1 MKRDIFKAFEYPEFR
16 LMWLGACT
24 SSIGTWMQKLAQS
37 WLVYDLTKS
46 PYFLGLD
53 AFLGEIPIFL
63 FSILGG
69 VFADRKD
76 RRKILVVSQ
85 VIQMVCAVCLAI
97 LFATGWVQVWHIL
110 CLSFV
115 TGTAQAFGGP
125 AYQALIPTL
134 VRKEDLQ
141 NAIAMNSI
149 QFNVARIIG
158 PTLGGVALATLGAV
172 WCFGLNAV
180 SFLAVI
186 FTLLKLTPRPPS
198 AANMKEPVLESM
210 KVGVKFIAG
219 HGAMASLV
227 GLAFGMTML
236 GVPVMT
242 FLPVF
247 AEEVFKLGKNGYSE
261 MLVISGIGSVLG
273 GLYVAA
279 TSRHPRKGLIALLT
293 IGALGVFTVGFALSQ
308 NFLLSCFLLFLGGAS
323 LIACF
328 GLVSS
333 LVQLLTEDSMRGR
346 VMSVYN
352 VAFRGGM
359 PFGSFASGRLI
370 ESYGAPY
377 VLAANGILL
386 IALSAVFLLTQKQVR
401 RL

>member
-1 MKRDIFKAFEYPEFR
+1 LKRDIFKAFEYPEFR

-37 WLVYDLTKS
+37 WLVYELTKS
-46 PYFLGLD
+46 PTYLGLD

-63 FSILGG
+63 FSLVGG
-69 VFADRKD
+69 VVADRVD
-76 RRKILVVSQ
+76 RRKVLVASQ
-85 VIQMVCAVCLAI
+85 VVQMSCAIVLAI
-97 LFATGWVQVWHIL
+97 LFATGAIQVWQIL
-110 CLSFV
+110 ALSFV

-134 VRKEDLQ
+134 VKKEDLQ

-158 PTLGGVALATLGAV
+158 PTLGGLALATLGAA
-172 WCFGLNAV
+172 WCFGLNAL

-186 FTLLKLTPRPPS
+186 FTLLRLTPRPP
-198 AANMKEPVLESM
+198 APFDAKEPVFDSM
-210 KVGVKFIAG
+210 KTGLQFIRGRQGMPA
-219 HGAMASLV
+219 LV
-227 GLAFGMTML
+227 ALAFLMTML
-236 GVPVMT
+236 GIPVMT

-247 AEEVFKLGKNGYSE
+247 AEEVFQLGKNGFSE
-261 MLVISGIGSVLG
+261 MLVISGVGSVVG
-273 GLYVAA
+273 GLFVAA
-279 TSRHPRKGLIALLT
+279 NSRHPRKGLVALLT
-293 IGALGVFTVGFALSQ
+293 ITALGVFTLAFALSR
-308 NFLLSCFLLFLGGAS
+308 NFYLSCFFLFLGGGA

-333 LVQLLTEDSMRGR
+333 LVQLLTEDTMRGR

-359 PFGSFASGRLI
+359 PFGSFAAGRLM
-370 ESYGAPY
+370 ESFSAPA
-377 VLAANGILL
+377 VLAANGVLL
-386 IALSAVFLLTQKQVR
+386 IVLSAAFLITQKQVR

>member
-1 MKRDIFKAFEYPEFR
+1 MTCAI
-16 LMWLGACT
+16 L
-24 SSIGTWMQKLAQS
+24 LA
-37 WLVYDLTKS
+37 
-46 PYFLGLD
+46 
-53 AFLGEIPIFL
+53 
-63 FSILGG
+63 
-69 VFADRKD
+69 
-76 RRKILVVSQ
+76 
-85 VIQMVCAVCLAI
+85 M
-97 LFATGWVQVWHIL
+97 LFATGWVRVWHIL

-134 VRKEDLQ
+134 VKKEDLQ

-158 PTLGGVALATLGAV
+158 PTLGGIALATLGAV
-172 WCFGLNAV
+172 WCFGLNAL
-180 SFLAVI
+180 SFVAVI
-186 FTLLKLTPRPPS
+186 FTLLKLTPRPPV
-198 AANMKEPVLESM
+198 ANLKEPVVESM
-210 KVGVKFIAG
+210 KVGIKFIGG
-219 HGAMASLV
+219 HGAMAALV
-227 GLAFGMTML
+227 GLAFLMTML
-236 GVPVMT
+236 GIPVMT

-247 AEEVFKLGKNGYSE
+247 AEEVFRLGKNGYSE
-261 MLVISGIGSVLG
+261 MLVISGIGSVVG
-273 GLYVAA
+273 GLYVAS
-279 TSRHPRKGLIALLT
+279 TSKHPRKGLIALLT
-293 IGALGVFTVGFALSQ
+293 IGALGVFTFGFALSK
-308 NFLLSCFLLFLGGAS
+308 NFYLSCFFLFLGGAS

-370 ESYGAPY
+370 ESYSAPY
-377 VLAANGILL
+377 VLAANGFLL
-386 IALSAVFLLTQKQVR
+386 VVLSAVFLFTQKQVR

>member
-1 MKRDIFKAFEYPEFR
+1 
-16 LMWLGACT
+16 MWLGACI

-37 WLVYDLTKS
+37 WLVYELTGN
-46 PYFLGLD
+46 PYYLGLD

-69 VFADRKD
+69 VVADRKD
-76 RRKILVVSQ
+76 RRKVLVVSQ
-85 VIQMVCAVCLAI
+85 LVQMLCAVALA
-97 LFATGWVQVWHIL
+97 LRFAMGGVHVWEIL

-125 AYQALIPTL
+125 AYQALIPAL
-134 VRKEDLQ
+134 VKKEDLQ

-158 PTLGGVALATLGAV
+158 PTLGGLALAKLGAV
-172 WCFGLNAV
+172 WCFGLNAL
-180 SFLAVI
+180 SFVAVI
-186 FTLLKLTPRPPS
+186 VTLLKLQPRPP
-198 AANMKEPVLESM
+198 AATNAKEPVLESM
-210 KVGVKFIAG
+210 QVGIRFIGGRNEMLA
-219 HGAMASLV
+219 LV
-227 GLAFGMTML
+227 GLAFLMTML
-236 GVPVMT
+236 GIPVMT

-247 AEEVFKLGKNGYSE
+247 AKDVLQGGSE
-261 MLVISGIGSVLG
+261 GFSTLLVVSGVGSVLG
-273 GLYVAA
+273 GLFVAS
-279 TSRHPRKGLIALLT
+279 TSRHPRKGLIALIT
-293 IGALGVFTVGFALSQ
+293 IAALGVFTLGFALST
-308 NFLLSCFLLFLGGAS
+308 NFILSCVFLFLGGAA

-359 PFGSFASGRLI
+359 PFGSFASGKLI
-370 ESYGAPY
+370 EGFGAPQ
-377 VLAANGILL
+377 VVAANGILL
-386 IALSAVFLLTQKQVR
+386 VVLSAVYLITQPKVR

>member
-1 MKRDIFKAFEYPEFR
+1 
-16 LMWLGACT
+16 
-24 SSIGTWMQKLAQS
+24 MQKLAQS

-63 FSILGG
+63 FSIVGG

-85 VIQMVCAVCLAI
+85 LIQMSCAILLAI
-97 LFATGWVQVWHIL
+97 LFATGWVKVWHIL

-134 VRKEDLQ
+134 VKKEDLQ

-172 WCFGLNAV
+172 WCFGLNAL

-186 FTLLKLTPRPPS
+186 FTLLKLTPRPPA

-210 KVGVKFIAG
+210 KVGVKFIGG
-219 HGAMASLV
+219 HGAMAALV
-227 GLAFGMTML
+227 GLAFMMTML

-261 MLVISGIGSVLG
+261 MLVISGIGSVVG

-279 TSRHPRKGLIALLT
+279 TSKHPRKGLIALLT
-293 IGALGVFTVGFALSQ
+293 IGVLGVFTIGFSLSQ
-308 NFLLSCFLLFLGGAS
+308 NFYLSCLFLFLGGAA

-386 IALSAVFLLTQKQVR
+386 VALSAVFLLTQKQVR

>member
-1 MKRDIFKAFEYPEFR
+1 
-16 LMWLGACT
+16 
-24 SSIGTWMQKLAQS
+24 MQKLAQS
-37 WLVYDLTKS
+37 WLVYELTGN
-46 PYFLGLD
+46 PYYLGLD

-69 VFADRKD
+69 VVADRKD
-76 RRKILVVSQ
+76 RRKVLVVSQ
-85 VIQMVCAVCLAI
+85 LVQMLCAVALA
-97 LFATGWVQVWHIL
+97 LRFAMGGVHVWEIL

-125 AYQALIPTL
+125 AYQALIPAL
-134 VRKEDLQ
+134 VKKEDLQ

-158 PTLGGVALATLGAV
+158 PTLGGLALAKLGAV
-172 WCFGLNAV
+172 WCFGLNAL
-180 SFLAVI
+180 SFVAVI
-186 FTLLKLTPRPPS
+186 VTLLKLQPRPP
-198 AANMKEPVLESM
+198 AATNAKEPVLESM
-210 KVGVKFIAG
+210 QVGIRFIGGRNEMLA
-219 HGAMASLV
+219 LV
-227 GLAFGMTML
+227 GLAFLMTML
-236 GVPVMT
+236 GIPVMT

-247 AEEVFKLGKNGYSE
+247 AKDVLQGGSE
-261 MLVISGIGSVLG
+261 GFSTLLVVSGVGSVLG
-273 GLYVAA
+273 GLFVAS
-279 TSRHPRKGLIALLT
+279 TSRHPRKGLIALIT
-293 IGALGVFTVGFALSQ
+293 IAALGVFTLGFALST
-308 NFLLSCFLLFLGGAS
+308 NFILSCVFLFLGGAA

-359 PFGSFASGRLI
+359 PFGSFASGKLI
-370 ESYGAPY
+370 EGFGAPQ
-377 VLAANGILL
+377 VVAANGILL
-386 IALSAVFLLTQKQVR
+386 VVLSAVYLITQPKVR

>member
-1 MKRDIFKAFEYPEFR
+1 MRKEIFKAFEYPEFR

-37 WLVYDLTKS
+37 WLVYEITGS
-46 PYFLGLD
+46 PWFLGLD

-63 FSILGG
+63 FSMVGG
-69 VFADRKD
+69 VVADRFD
-76 RRKILVVSQ
+76 RRKILVISQ
-85 VIQMVCAVCLAI
+85 LVQMTSAILLAI
-97 LFATGWVQVWHIL
+97 IFFSGAVHIWQIL
-110 CLSFV
+110 LLSFI

-134 VRKEDLQ
+134 VAKEDLQ

-149 QFNVARIIG
+149 QFNMARIIG
-158 PTLGGVALATLGAV
+158 PMLGGVALAKLGAV
-172 WCFGLNAV
+172 WCFGLNAA

-186 FTLLKLTPRPPS
+186 FTLLKLAPRPAS
-198 AANMKEPVLESM
+198 ESNRKEPILASM
-210 KVGVKFIAG
+210 QTGLRFIAG
-219 HGAMASLV
+219 HSAMGPLV
-227 GLAFGMTML
+227 GLAFFMTLL

-247 AEEVFKLGKNGYSE
+247 AETVYHLGKNGYSG
-261 MLVISGIGSVLG
+261 MLIVSGVGSVLG

-279 TSRHPRKGLIALLT
+279 TSRHPRKGLISLLT
-293 IGALGVFTVGFALSQ
+293 LMALGVFTLGFALSQ
-308 NFLLSCFLLFLGGAS
+308 NFLLGCFFLFFGGAA

-333 LVQLLTEDSMRGR
+333 LVQLLTEDTMRGR

-359 PFGSFASGRLI
+359 PFGSFAAGKLI
-370 ESYGAPY
+370 ESYGAPA
-377 VLAANGILL
+377 VMAANGVLIILL
-386 IALSAVFLLTQKQVR
+386 SATFLLTQKQVR

>member
-1 MKRDIFKAFEYPEFR
+1 MKREIFKAFEYPEFR

-69 VFADRKD
+69 VYADRKD
-76 RRKILVVSQ
+76 RRKILVASQ
-85 VIQMVCAVCLAI
+85 LIQMACAILLAI
-97 LFATGWVQVWHIL
+97 LFATGWVKVWHIL

-134 VRKEDLQ
+134 VKREDLQ

-149 QFNVARIIG
+149 QFNTAVVIG
-158 PTLGGVALATLGAV
+158 PTLGGLALAQLGAV
-172 WCFGLNAV
+172 WCFGLNAL

-186 FTLLKLTPRPPS
+186 FTLLRLTPRPPS
-198 AANMKEPVLESM
+198 AANVKEPVLESM
-210 KVGVKFIAG
+210 KVGIKFIWG
-219 HGAMASLV
+219 HGAMLALV
-227 GLAFGMTML
+227 GLAFGMTLL
-236 GVPVMT
+236 GVPMRT

-247 AEEVFKLGKNGYSE
+247 AAEVFQLGQNGYSQ
-261 MLVISGIGSVLG
+261 MLVVSGIGSVVG

-279 TSRHPRKGLIALLT
+279 TSRHPRKGLISLLT
-293 IGALGVFTVGFALSQ
+293 IIALGALTVGFALST
-308 NFLLSCFLLFLGGAS
+308 NFYLSCLFLFLGGAS

-333 LVQLLTEDSMRGR
+333 LVQSLTEDSMRGR

-359 PFGSFASGRLI
+359 PFGSFVSGRLI
-370 ESYGAPY
+370 EGYGAPY
-377 VLAANGILL
+377 VLATNGILL
-386 IALSAVFLLTQKQVR
+386 VVLSAVFLLTQKQVR

>member
-1 MKRDIFKAFEYPEFR
+1 
-16 LMWLGACT
+16 MWIGACT

-69 VFADRKD
+69 VVADRAD
-76 RRKILVVSQ
+76 RRKVLVVSQ
-85 VIQMVCAVCLAI
+85 LIQMTCAILLAM
-97 LFATGWVQVWHIL
+97 LFATGWVRVWHIL

-134 VRKEDLQ
+134 VKKEDLQ

-158 PTLGGVALATLGAV
+158 PTLGGIALATLGAV
-172 WCFGLNAV
+172 WCFGLNAL
-180 SFLAVI
+180 SFVAVI
-186 FTLLKLTPRPPS
+186 FTLLKLTPRPPV
-198 AANMKEPVLESM
+198 ANLKEPVVESM
-210 KVGVKFIAG
+210 KVGIKFIGG
-219 HGAMASLV
+219 HGAMAALV
-227 GLAFGMTML
+227 GLAFLMTML
-236 GVPVMT
+236 GIPVMT

-247 AEEVFKLGKNGYSE
+247 AEEVFRLGKNGYSE
-261 MLVISGIGSVLG
+261 MLVISGIGSVVG
-273 GLYVAA
+273 GLYVAS
-279 TSRHPRKGLIALLT
+279 TSKHPRKGLIALLT
-293 IGALGVFTVGFALSQ
+293 IGALGVFTFGFALSK
-308 NFLLSCFLLFLGGAS
+308 NFYLSCFFLFLGGAS

-370 ESYGAPY
+370 ESYSAPY
-377 VLAANGILL
+377 VLAANGFLL
-386 IALSAVFLLTQKQVR
+386 VVLSAVFLFTQKQVR